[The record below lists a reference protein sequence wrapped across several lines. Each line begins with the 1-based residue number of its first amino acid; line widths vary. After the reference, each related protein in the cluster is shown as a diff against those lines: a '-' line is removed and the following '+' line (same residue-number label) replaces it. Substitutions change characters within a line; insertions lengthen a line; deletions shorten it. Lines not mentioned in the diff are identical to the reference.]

1 MGQGSLAL
9 ADWRRRT
16 ADLYARVRHVAA
28 SDPAEAHALWR
39 TGRDALFA
47 SHPSSPL
54 AADDPRRVT
63 GLAYEPYNASLRLT
77 ATLEPAVPASFT
89 AVTATD
95 GEVGFDRLGTVDL
108 PPLARLDLWWLTG
121 YGGGLWL
128 PLRDGGSGT
137 LSYGGGRYLLDTAKG
152 ADLGTAPRGSAP
164 GDDPLV
170 LDLNFLYAPSCA
182 HDPAWACPL
191 APEGN
196 RIDAVITAGEMLA

>member
-1 MGQGSLAL
+1 MGQGSLDL

-16 ADLYARVRHVAA
+16 ADLYARVREHAVA
-28 SDPAEAHALWR
+28 DPAEAHALWR
-39 TGRDALFA
+39 TGRDALFS

-54 AADDPRRVT
+54 GADDPRRDS
-63 GLAYEPYNASLRLT
+63 GLAYAPYDASMRFT
-77 ATLEPAVPASFT
+77 ATLEPALPSSFT
-89 AVTATD
+89 ATTGTD
-95 GEVGFDRLGTVDL
+95 GEVGFDRLGTVGL
-108 PPLARLDLWWLTG
+108 GSLGCLDVWWLTG

-137 LSYGGGRYLLDTAKG
+137 FSYGGGRYLLDTAKG

-164 GDDPLV
+164 RADPLV

-196 RIDAVITAGEMLA
+196 RIGAVVTAGELLG